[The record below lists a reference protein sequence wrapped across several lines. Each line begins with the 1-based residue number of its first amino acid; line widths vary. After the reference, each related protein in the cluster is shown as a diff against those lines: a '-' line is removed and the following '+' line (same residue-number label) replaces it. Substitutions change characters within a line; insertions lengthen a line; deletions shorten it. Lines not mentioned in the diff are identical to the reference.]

1 MRHSPLMHSIKIPVR
16 TLLMLASLVLALAAP
31 QRAAAHAEH
40 QREFLNLY
48 AKKPDVE
55 KAYKNL
61 VRSAKC
67 NVCHQGKEDRK
78 NYNAY
83 GKALTAYLTEADR
96 KNKKKIIEAL
106 ETVAAELSNGEGSPT
121 FGKLIAKGE
130 LPGGPLEES
139 KKEPAGG

>member
-1 MRHSPLMHSIKIPVR
+1 MHSLKIFVL
-16 TLLMLASLVLALAAP
+16 TAVVLALAAP

-40 QREFLNLY
+40 QREFQNLY

-83 GKALTAYLTEADR
+83 GKALTAHLTEADR
-96 KNKKKIIEAL
+96 KDKKKIIKSL

-121 FGKLIAKGE
+121 FGELIAKGE
-130 LPGGPLEES
+130 LPGGPLAES

>member
-1 MRHSPLMHSIKIPVR
+1 MMRHSPLMHSIKLS
-16 TLLMLASLVLALAAP
+16 LLTALVLALAAP
-31 QRAAAHAEH
+31 QPAAAHQEH
-40 QREFLNLY
+40 QREFQNLY
-48 AKKPDVE
+48 AKKPDVD
-55 KAYKNL
+55 KDYKKL

-67 NVCHQGKEDRK
+67 HVCHQGKEDRK

-83 GKALTAYLTEADR
+83 GTALTAYLVEADR

-106 ETVAAELSNGEGSPT
+106 ETVAAELSKGEGSPT
-121 FGKLIAKGE
+121 FGELIAKGE

>member
-1 MRHSPLMHSIKIPVR
+1 MHIKISVR
-16 TLLMLASLVLALAAP
+16 TTVVLAALALALAAP

-40 QREFLNLY
+40 QREFQNLY
-48 AKKPDVE
+48 AKKPDVD
-55 KAYKNL
+55 KDFKKL

-67 NVCHQGKEDRK
+67 YVCHQGKEDRK
-78 NYNAY
+78 NYNRY
-83 GKALTAYLTEADR
+83 GKALTAHLTEADR

-121 FGKLIAKGE
+121 FGELIAKGE

-139 KKEPAGG
+139 KKEPAGD